1 MKEVEQN
8 KVKLV
13 RFDCPPELFDTQ
25 GAYILRRKRIA
36 VYKLDAIKAI
46 KDESEKVY
54 PLLAELVPQ
63 WQGVLDVETGGE
75 LANPET
81 NTDVLKHLDTPQLTW
96 IVKML
101 SADPG
106 DQKPYPT
113 PDRT

>member
-1 MKEVEQN
+1 MKEVEKN

-25 GAYILRRKRIA
+25 GAYIMRRKRIA
-36 VYKLDAIKAI
+36 VYKLDAIKDI
-46 KDESEKVY
+46 RDESDKVY

-63 WQGVLDVETGGE
+63 WHGVLDVETGEE
-75 LANPET
+75 LPSPEMDAT
-81 NTDVLKHLDTPQLTW
+81 LLAHLDTPQLKW
-96 IVKML
+96 IVKTL

-106 DQKPYPT
+106 DKTLYPT